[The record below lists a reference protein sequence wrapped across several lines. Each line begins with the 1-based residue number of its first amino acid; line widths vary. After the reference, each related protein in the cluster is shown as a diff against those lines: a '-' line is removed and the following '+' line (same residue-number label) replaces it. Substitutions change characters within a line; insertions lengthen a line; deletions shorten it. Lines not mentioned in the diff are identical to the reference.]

1 MYQKYFGL
9 TKNPFS
15 MTPDPSA
22 LFLTTAHREAI
33 AGLSYG
39 AFSRKGFVVLT
50 GEAGTGKTTLLRR
63 LVDLS
68 KEMHAGCNVVF
79 NPLLTSSEFLELLLF
94 NFGVRDLPASK
105 TQRLLKLEEL
115 LIETHKKRNTAVL
128 IIDEAHKL
136 SHEIFE
142 EIRLLT
148 NFETGEE
155 KLLQIVLAGQPE
167 LKTVLNHP
175 NLWQLKQRI
184 AIRLHIDPLARYQ
197 IGPFVQYRWTRFG
210 GTEPHPFSAEA
221 LDLIA
226 QCSRGIPR
234 LINAIC
240 DNALLIAFSRNKRQ
254 VDADIILDVVLDL
267 DLSVPLEEPGM
278 TEAAESP
285 ASTPETAGPQDSD
298 NAHSLIG
305 SNVSGSNG
313 HRTGGWANASA
324 AAASPAE
331 ASGEAAETAQS
342 EPTPVAA
349 ATELARDSESI
360 GHEREPLSQALQQS
374 VSLAARV
381 SDSREPVR
389 VHRLPRRRPELLR
402 LPILVRVLL
411 RLRIVNVR
419 FKESWRPQ

>member
-9 TKNPFS
+9 SKNPFS

-63 LVDLS
+63 LVELS
-68 KEMHAGCNVVF
+68 KEMNAGCNVVF

-115 LIETHKKRNTAVL
+115 LIQIHKRRNTAVL

-197 IGPFVQYRWTRFG
+197 VGAFINYRWTRFG
-210 GTEPHPFSAEA
+210 GAAPHPFSAEA
-221 LDLIA
+221 VDLIA

-234 LINAIC
+234 LVNAIC
-240 DNALLIAFSRNKRQ
+240 DNALLLAFSRNKHQ

-267 DLSVPLEEPGM
+267 DLPVPLEEPAM
-278 TEAAESP
+278 PEAA
-285 ASTPETAGPQDSD
+285 AALTSTPVAAEQHQQPVPPV
-298 NAHSLIG
+298 IG
-305 SNVSGSNG
+305 SNGRRTPSWSN
-313 HRTGGWANASA
+313 AAA
-324 AAASPAE
+324 AAASLAEIKEVGQMEPA
-331 ASGEAAETAQS
+331 
-342 EPTPVAA
+342 PVAA
-349 ATELARDSESI
+349 VAAPVLPETTD
-360 GHEREPLSQALQQS
+360 REPEPQPPPLQQTITLLS
-374 VSLAARV
+374 RAG
-381 SDSREPVR
+381 DSREPMRVR
-389 VHRLPRRRPELLR
+389 RLERRQPEFPRLPMFVRLLSR
-402 LPILVRVLL
+402 LG
-411 RLRIVNVR
+411 IVTVR
-419 FKESWRPQ
+419 FKENRRAAV

>member
-63 LVDLS
+63 LVELS

-79 NPLLTSSEFLELLLF
+79 NPLLTSSEFLELLIY
-94 NFGVRDLPASK
+94 NFGVRDMPASK

-210 GTEPHPFSAEA
+210 GTLPHPFSAEA

-234 LINAIC
+234 LVNAIC
-240 DNALLIAFSRNKRQ
+240 DNALLLAFSRNKRQ

-278 TEAAESP
+278 TESAENS
-285 ASTPETAGPQDSD
+285 ASMRETAGTQEPE
-298 NAHSLIG
+298 ATHPLIG
-305 SNVSGSNG
+305 SNVNGVNG
-313 HRTGGWANASA
+313 HKTSGWADAC
-324 AAASPAE
+324 AAASPVE
-331 ASGEAAETAQS
+331 VSHEAAETEQP
-342 EPTPVAA
+342 EPTPVVAA
-349 ATELARDSESI
+349 IEAAREFEAPA
-360 GHEREPLSQALQQS
+360 HETEPLAQALRES
-374 VSLAARV
+374 VSPALRV
-381 SDSREPVR
+381 SDPREPVR
-389 VHRLPRRRPELLR
+389 VHRLQRRPPELVR

>member
-63 LVDLS
+63 LVELS

-210 GTEPHPFSAEA
+210 GAEPHPFSAEA

-226 QCSRGIPR
+226 QCSHGIPR
-234 LINAIC
+234 LVNAIC
-240 DNALLIAFSRNKRQ
+240 DNALLLAFSRNKRQ

-285 ASTPETAGPQDSD
+285 ASTPESDGSEEPETARPV
-298 NAHSLIG
+298 IG
-305 SNVSGSNG
+305 GNVNGSNG
-313 HRTGGWANASA
+313 HRTPGWANASA
-324 AAASPAE
+324 AAVSPVEVSREAE
-331 ASGEAAETAQS
+331 EAAQP

-349 ATELARDSESI
+349 ATASTGELESP
-360 GHEREPLSQALQQS
+360 GHEPEPLSQVLQQS
-374 VSLAARV
+374 VALVPRL
-381 SDSREPVR
+381 SDSREAVR
-389 VHRLPRRRPELLR
+389 VRRLQRRRPDLTR
-402 LPILVRVLL
+402 LPILVRLLL

-419 FKESWRPQ
+419 FKESGRPQ